1 MPLSTLLTNLRRAL
15 YPESICYIGG
25 SFLEPAIRATR
36 RLGFDGDVR
45 IINPN
50 RNEIAG
56 EPCLDSIDD
65 LDAPPDVAFLAVNRE
80 ATNALI
86 PKLDA
91 MGAGGA
97 VCYAAGYAE
106 VGGEGLAFESE
117 LKERAGDL
125 AVIGPNCYGFNNFAT
140 GALAM
145 ATPTLGER
153 TARGC
158 AFIGQ
163 SGNICISIANG
174 RRGTPLT
181 HVISCG
187 NQAVLDFADYIEVLV
202 DDPAV
207 TSFALF
213 METLPD
219 VAGFSRAAV
228 RALEAGK
235 PIIVLKAG
243 VSRMGANMAMSHTA
257 SLAGDDGF
265 YQALFDRLN
274 IIRVETPVDLVETAK
289 VVTVTG
295 IPEGRRLAVFT
306 CSGGDS
312 ECVADIV
319 EPLGMEF
326 PELDQRQREDI
337 AGHMQ
342 VFTTIANPLDYN
354 TSNWGRRDVLE
365 NMFPVLLRERV
376 DAGLLVVD
384 TISDSE
390 LPPGMKGD
398 GAEAAMLALRDSA
411 HQHDVP
417 CVITSSLPDNIS
429 LKLRREMHDAGIAMT
444 HGIRAGTLALARTC
458 LYGEA
463 RQRLAARKSPDDLAL
478 APVAPIRGSVRTCDE
493 QESKQYLA
501 NAGLRVPEGEVTT
514 AATASAAAERIGFPV
529 ALKVLSADIAH
540 KTEAGGVALDL
551 HTPGDVERAAHD
563 IGARTGVDR
572 LLVESMVKGHVAEMI
587 VGITRDDAFGP
598 VLVIGAGGTFVEL
611 YRDSATLLL
620 PVVEDDVRSAVD
632 RLKVA
637 RLLDG
642 YRGAP
647 RGDREALVEAVMAVA
662 SLAEVE
668 RDRLVELDIN
678 PLLVMPEGM
687 GVIAADGLLRMI

>member
-1 MPLSTLLTNLRRAL
+1 MPLSTILTNLRRAL

-45 IINPN
+45 IVNPN
-50 RNEIAG
+50 RDEIAG
-56 EPCLDSIDD
+56 EPCLGSIDD
-65 LDAPPDVAFLAVNRE
+65 LGAPPDVAFLAINRE

-106 VGGEGLAFESE
+106 VGGEGLALESE
-117 LKERAGDL
+117 LKKRAGDL
-125 AVIGPNCYGFNNFAT
+125 AVIGPNCYGFNNFVT
-140 GALAM
+140 GAVAM

-163 SGNICISIANG
+163 SGNICINIANG
-174 RRGTPLT
+174 RRGSPLT

-219 VAGFSRAAV
+219 VAGFSRAAI

-235 PIIVLKAG
+235 PIIVLKSG
-243 VSRMGANMAMSHTA
+243 VSTMGASMAMSHTA
-257 SLAGDDGF
+257 SLAGDDEF

-289 VVTVTG
+289 VITLTG
-295 IPEGRRLAVFT
+295 VPEGRRLAVFT

-319 EPLGMEF
+319 EPLGIEI

-342 VFTTIANPLDYN
+342 VFGTIANPLDYN

-365 NMFPVLLRERV
+365 KIFPVLLREKV

-398 GAEAAMLALRDSA
+398 GAEAAMQALRDSA
-411 HQHDVP
+411 HRHDVP
-417 CVITSSLPDNIS
+417 CVITSSMPDNIS
-429 LKLRREMHDAGIAMT
+429 LKLRKEMHEAGIAMT

-463 RQRLAARKSPDDLAL
+463 RRRLVARKSPDDLAL
-478 APVAPIRGSVRTCDE
+478 EPVAPIRGSVRTCDE
-493 QESKQYLA
+493 QESKQFLA
-501 NAGLRVPEGEVTT
+501 DAGFRVPESEVAT

-529 ALKVLSADIAH
+529 AVKVLSADIAH
-540 KTEAGGVALDL
+540 KTEAGGVVLDL
-551 HTPGDVERAAHD
+551 HCAGDVERAARD
-563 IGARTGVDR
+563 IVARTGVDR
-572 LLVESMVKGHVAEMI
+572 LLVETMVRGHVAEMI

-598 VLVIGAGGTFVEL
+598 VLLIGAGGTFVEL
-611 YRDSATLLL
+611 YRDSASLLL
-620 PVVEDDVRSAVD
+620 PVVEDDVRSAID
-632 RLKVA
+632 RLKIA

-647 RGDREALVEAVMAVA
+647 RGDREALVEAIMAVA
-662 SLAEVE
+662 SLAKVQ

-678 PLLVMPEGM
+678 PILVMPAGK
-687 GVIAADGLLRMI
+687 GVIAADGLLRII